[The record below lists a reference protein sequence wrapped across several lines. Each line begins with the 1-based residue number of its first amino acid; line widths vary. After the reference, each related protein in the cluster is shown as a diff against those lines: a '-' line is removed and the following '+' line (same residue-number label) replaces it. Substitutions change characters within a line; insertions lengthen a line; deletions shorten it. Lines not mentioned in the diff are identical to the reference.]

1 MTPKKNGKIKT
12 KQDEENKRRA
22 SVRWKWKSLTRK
34 PKRCIMFHVVLS
46 LFSIYYAGYLVAM
59 VEGKTQ
65 REAPAVGKTPCC
77 FIPPKKMLFLLFK
90 NVHFISSFFFFLN
103 FCSLF
108 FFLFF
113 FFFSSLR
120 VSFIWFFYFFFFFF
134 FFFLGAFEFFRP
146 TVLSQLLAA
155 AAILQFIISNTFC
168 PASPLKKKSKEFDSA
183 SIYFISLGKMW
194 GGGGRVDI
202 DKKPPNVELIA
213 DVVFFVGFL

>member
-1 MTPKKNGKIKT
+1 
-12 KQDEENKRRA
+12 
-22 SVRWKWKSLTRK
+22 
-34 PKRCIMFHVVLS
+34 MFHVVLS

-90 NVHFISSFFFFLN
+90 NVHFISSFFFFN
-103 FCSLF
+103 FCSL

-120 VSFIWFFYFFFFFF
+120 VSFIWFFYFFFFF

-168 PASPLKKKSKEFDSA
+168 PASPLKKKIER
-183 SIYFISLGKMW
+183 I
-194 GGGGRVDI
+194 
-202 DKKPPNVELIA
+202 
-213 DVVFFVGFL
+213 